1 MIEYMNTIETK
12 RNISFVHPT
21 VISQWVQDPRCQIDY
36 VDVTS
41 ITSMNVTLCLFCY
54 ITKAKGMFK
63 FQRLLFL

>member
-1 MIEYMNTIETK
+1 MEKHII
-12 RNISFVHPT
+12 ILVPT

-36 VDVTS
+36 VNVTS